1 MCLFIAGQFDA
12 AVEHLMK
19 HVFRVSGVLLFHDIR
34 DILRYIKRHPATNLT
49 ASEIERL
56 TASYNFELYCKD
68 MAIIRDMLLDD
79 IELFQ
84 SVPQCKPMEGL
95 TADPGPGIGQ

>member
-1 MCLFIAGQFDA
+1 MSKICTKIDQNMYIA
-12 AVEHLMK
+12 
-19 HVFRVSGVLLFHDIR
+19 RV
-34 DILRYIKRHPATNLT
+34 RYIKRQPATYVT
-49 ASEIERL
+49 ASEIER
-56 TASYNFELYCKD
+56 ASSSYNFELYRKD

-95 TADPGPGIGQ
+95 TAGPGPGTGQ